1 MNQAKYEAAR
11 KLNDQENNL
20 KIINEQIASIEAL
33 LAKAK
38 ASQALVG
45 DLIRQQLLVVAAMP
59 D

>member
-1 MNQAKYEAAR
+1 MNQAKFEAAR

-20 KIINEQIASIEAL
+20 KIINEQIASIEAI

-45 DLIRQQLLVVAAMP
+45 DLIRQQLCDVNS
-59 D
+59 